1 MIAGKHELHH
11 ERIRALLPRQ
21 YQHEGPG
28 GTRTVHIHM
37 PTALQ
42 EYVPGRFTRA
52 WNLMRDYAT
61 ARVVITSALHAG
73 LPSLAFDS
81 PVIFVQGQKNFI
93 VDRRFLGLVNLFPH
107 VHLFRADA
115 GTGDNPRLQVLP
127 VLETYDYDHPLPP
140 SQLRAAIGR
149 SGSVGPAVAAGA
161 RVVSPDGHLQ
171 LDTMRRDLISRLRLA
186 CPAIDAFYTM
196 VHGNGAT

>member
-1 MIAGKHELHH
+1 M
-11 ERIRALLPRQ
+11 
-21 YQHEGPG
+21 
-28 GTRTVHIHM
+28 
-37 PTALQ
+37 
-42 EYVPGRFTRA
+42 
-52 WNLMRDYAT
+52 
-61 ARVVITSALHAG
+61 VITSALHAG

-81 PVIFVQGQKNFI
+81 PVIFVQGQKNFV